1 MAENKH
7 GKRNK
12 DNNKKFRKKT
22 KIAKENEKEIKKGKK
37 IKFKDKHPK
46 LSLTIK
52 ILLII
57 FLIIAVI
64 GTGIVIG
71 AIYGAFG
78 DEFKITVEE
87 LVEPASNSVIY
98 DSEGNIMAELNGD
111 ENRKNIT
118 LSEMSPYLANAYV
131 AIEDERFEDHNG
143 VDLLRTGKAIVTFV
157 LNGGSSSFG
166 GSTITQQLV
175 KNITD
180 EKDDE
185 GIAGITRKVKEW
197 AKAYQI
203 ERLMSKTQILEL
215 YLNTIFVG
223 GQNYGVET
231 GAYYYFNKS
240 ARDLTLV
247 ECAFMAGINSG
258 PNYYNPYGTKPYG
271 TDESKTTKINNK
283 VKTVV
288 NKMLELGYISQE
300 EREAAIQQ
308 VDEQGIIFTKGE
320 KTTNY
325 SYHTDALI
333 NQLIE
338 DLMVEKDLSKAAAQ
352 NYLETKG
359 LKIYST
365 QSLSVQAA
373 AEQAMANSKR
383 IQYTNKEGNV
393 IQSQAAIVIIDHKTG
408 YVLGCVGGLGDKT
421 ARGLNRVTQSPRQPG
436 STIKPISD
444 VVPGLETKMITAAT
458 LYNDDESTD
467 FFVPGWTPGNLYED
481 RGIISVRQAIETSQN
496 IPFIKIM
503 KELTPAV
510 GIEYL
515 EKMGVSTLDHTDDGL
530 AAVSIGGL
538 TNGISPLEMAAAYAT
553 IANDGIYIEPIFY
566 TEVRDSDNNIVL
578 SAKQET
584 HRAFSEATAYI
595 AKDILTEPV
604 VGTSGTAR
612 KCAIRGID
620 VAAKT
625 GTSSGDYDRWL
636 CGFTNY
642 YTAAVWYGYDDP
654 ATVVAGGISPA
665 TLIWSDAM
673 SNIHQGLESSRF
685 KAPSNIVTAT
695 ICRDSGKLASETCT
709 NTYTEI
715 FEKGTIPQS
724 CEGHVGYVICGE
736 TGLLANEYCPNST
749 TTFKTYLIEK
759 EKLGL
764 WNTPSNSIE
773 NEIPETYCTVH
784 EKAPEPEEPVEPE
797 EPEDSEEPDK
807 PEKPT
812 NPEQPEKPNTGDDN
826 TTEKPEEEEG
836 TQSSKDEDEENN
848 DNEDL
853 DGGIGG
859 SGDKLP
865 STEEEKT
872 DKAEENKTQMDNNK
886 KEETAEKLE
895 NKSE

>member
-1 MAENKH
+1 MAENRD

-12 DNNKKFRKKT
+12 SHREHTSNNKKKT
-22 KIAKENEKEIKKGKK
+22 QIAKKNEKEIKKSKK

-46 LSLTIK
+46 AALVIK
-52 ILLII
+52 ILIMII
-57 FLIIAVI
+57 ILVVVI
-64 GTGIVIG
+64 GAGIFIG

-87 LVEPASNSVIY
+87 LVEPASNSIIY
-98 DSEGNIMAELNGD
+98 DTEGNVIAELNGD

-118 LSEMSPYLANAYV
+118 LGEMSPYLKNAYV

-143 VDLLRTGKAIVTFV
+143 VDILRTGKAILTFV
-157 LNGGSSSFG
+157 TNGGSSSFG

-175 KNITD
+175 KNITKED
-180 EKDDE
+180 QDE
-185 GIAGITRKVKEW
+185 GIEGVTRKIKEW

-203 ERLMSKTQILEL
+203 ERLISKDQILEL

-223 GQNYGVET
+223 GNNHGVET

-240 ARDLTLV
+240 AHDLTLV

-258 PNYYNPYGTKPYG
+258 PNSYNPYGTKPYG
-271 TDESKTTKINNK
+271 ADEQKTQKINNK
-283 VKTVV
+283 VKVV
-288 NKMLELGYISQE
+288 INKMLELGYISQE
-300 EREAAIQQ
+300 EHEVAIKE
-308 VDEQGIIFTKGE
+308 VEEQGVKFTRGE

-333 NQLIE
+333 NELIK
-338 DLMVEKDLSKAAAQ
+338 DLMEEKDLSKAAAQ

-365 QSLSVQAA
+365 QTSSIQVA
-373 AEQAMANSKR
+373 AESAMANAKR
-383 IQYTNKEGNV
+383 INSRENVDENGNP

-421 ARGLNRVTQSPRQPG
+421 SRGLNRATQSLRQPG

-444 VVPGLETKMITAAT
+444 VVPGLEEKTITAAT
-458 LYNDDESTD
+458 LYNDNTTD
-467 FFVPGWTPGNLYED
+467 FYVPGWNPKNLSYN
-481 RGIISVRQAIETSQN
+481 RGIITVRQAVETSQN

-503 KELTPAV
+503 KELTPAK

-515 EKMGVSTLDHTDDGL
+515 EKMGVSTLDHEKDGL
-530 AAVSIGGL
+530 AAISIGGL

-553 IANDGIYIEPIFY
+553 IANDGIYIEPTFY

-578 SAKQET
+578 ESKQET
-584 HRAFSEATAYI
+584 RRAFSETTAYI

-604 VGTSGTAR
+604 KGSSGTAKR
-612 KCAIRGID
+612 CAIKGID
-620 VAAKT
+620 VGAKT
-625 GTSSGDYDRWL
+625 GTSNEDKDRWL

-654 ATVVAGGISPA
+654 EQVIAGGISPA
-665 TLIWSDAM
+665 TLIWSEAM
-673 SNIHQGLESSRF
+673 SKVHEGLENSTF
-685 KAPSNIVTAT
+685 KVPGNIITAT
-695 ICRDSGKLASETCT
+695 ICKNSGKLASDTCT

-724 CEGHVGYVICGE
+724 CEGHTGYLVCE
-736 TGLLANEYCPNST
+736 QTGLLANQYCT
-749 TTFKTYLIEK
+749 KTKTIYKTYLIEK

-764 WNTPSNSIE
+764 WTTYANTQE
-773 NEIPETYCTVH
+773 NIIPDTYCEVH
-784 EKAPEPEEPVEPE
+784 QKSTEPE
-797 EPEDSEEPDK
+797 K
-807 PEKPT
+807 L
-812 NPEQPEKPNTGDDN
+812 
-826 TTEKPEEEEG
+826 EKPEEPTVKPEEPNEEPEN
-836 TQSSKDEDEENN
+836 QPSKDPEEETTTGNEENSGK
-848 DNEDL
+848 NENTSTEN

-859 SGDKLP
+859 SGDKIP
-865 STEEEKT
+865 PIEQETEEKSSVEEEKSSNHHI
-872 DKAEENKTQMDNNK
+872 KIKN
-886 KEETAEKLE
+886 
-895 NKSE
+895 